1 MKPVNPSPQTT
12 WVNPP
17 MPSPSASAP
26 GQYRFSEERWS
37 NVSENAK
44 GFIRKLLQVDPTQRM
59 TAEDGSWGWSF
70 SGGGWRMGAKEW
82 SKRRRRRRRVWKFEL
97 QKVQGHHLSPRNQQ
111 VEQQFFPMVL
121 QRWLVL
127 RLGIL
132 AYQEAANH
140 PWLATSTSGE
150 PAVELDASIF
160 DGLKAFSRNNDAWV
174 ATW

>member
-1 MKPVNPSPQTT
+1 
-12 WVNPP
+12 
-17 MPSPSASAP
+17 
-26 GQYRFSEERWS
+26 
-37 NVSENAK
+37 
-44 GFIRKLLQVDPTQRM
+44 
-59 TAEDGSWGWSF
+59 
-70 SGGGWRMGAKEW
+70 MGAKVKEEEEEEFESLN
-82 SKRRRRRRRVWKFEL
+82 SKRF
-97 QKVQGHHLSPRNQQ
+97 KVTIFPPWNQQ